1 MRRGFGVGMA
11 LLVILI
17 AVGVGIGA
25 YNWGFAEGLES
36 ARAGG
41 DVVRVIG
48 PGGGF
53 GFGWILFP
61 LFFFGIFFLLRGAFW
76 SRRWGGPGGGSWGP
90 GHGRGE
96 GHRGFEEWH
105 RRQHE
110 EQRPAETGTA

>member
-1 MRRGFGVGMA
+1 MRGGFGVV
-11 LLVILI
+11 LLMVLLAI
-17 AVGVGIGA
+17 GVGIGA
-25 YNWGFAEGLES
+25 YNWGFAEGLDS

-61 LFFFGIFFLLRGAFW
+61 LLFFGIFFLLRGAFW
-76 SRRWGGPGGGSWGP
+76 GARWGGPGRGAWGS
-90 GHGRGE
+90 HHGE
-96 GHRGFEEWH
+96 GHPGFEEWH

-110 EQRPAETGTA
+110 QSGDRRGGETASV

>member
-1 MRRGFGVGMA
+1 MRRGFGLV
-11 LLVILI
+11 LLIILL

-76 SRRWGGPGGGSWGP
+76 AGRWGP
-90 GHGRGE
+90 GRGPWGSHHGE
-96 GHRGFEEWH
+96 GHPEFKEWH

-110 EQRPAETGTA
+110 QSGDRPGGETASV

>member
-1 MRRGFGVGMA
+1 MRRGYGVGMV
-11 LLVILI
+11 LLVLLLAI
-17 AVGVGIGA
+17 GVGIGA
-25 YNWGFAEGLES
+25 YNWGFSEGLES

-61 LFFFGIFFLLRGAFW
+61 LFFFGFFFLLRAAFW
-76 SRRWGGPGGGSWGP
+76 GRRWGGPGPGGHWSK
-90 GHGRGE
+90 E
-96 GHRGFEEWH
+96 GHPAEEWH

-110 EQRPAETGTA
+110 ERLSERSGGETGTA